1 MFRVLYKAIFKAA
14 IQKAFF
20 DIQLVM
26 PLKYETLF
34 TLECKI

>member
-1 MFRVLYKAIFKAA
+1 MFRALYKAIFKAA

-20 DIQLVM
+20 DIQLAM
-26 PLKYETLF
+26 PLKYDISF